1 MKTKNKLAL
10 LAMAAVMVWLPLQAA
25 AAYETSAYIPAS
37 IRLEGFDRGEF
48 AVELTAL
55 EGAPRPKET
64 VLRRS
69 GAGGVL
75 FGPIVYAAPG
85 VYRYHIEQNPG
96 SDAAVAYDASQYEA
110 TVLVENSGSGLHA
123 QVSAVRLDATA
134 GGTPVKAE
142 VMFINRQ
149 KGGGAH
155 SGGQKAEEQAEEQAA
170 AETKAAL
177 PGMAAAAP
185 QTGDAAF
192 GAAAW
197 ACLMAGALAGAAVL
211 LRRRKEK

>member
-123 QVSAVRLDATA
+123 QVSAVRLDAAA

-142 VMFINRQ
+142 VVFTNRQ

-155 SGGQKAEEQAEEQAA
+155 SGGQKAEGQGA
-170 AETKAAL
+170 AEAKAAM
-177 PGMAAAAP
+177 PGTAAAAP

-197 ACLMAGALAGAAVL
+197 ACLTAGALAGAAVL

>member
-25 AAYETSAYIPAS
+25 AAYETSDYIPAS

-123 QVSAVRLDATA
+123 QVSAVRLDAAA

-142 VMFINRQ
+142 VVFTNRQ

-155 SGGQKAEEQAEEQAA
+155 SGGQKAEGQGA
-170 AETKAAL
+170 AEAKAAL
-177 PGMAAAAP
+177 PGTAAAAP

-197 ACLMAGALAGAAVL
+197 ACLTAGALAGAAVL

>member
-123 QVSAVRLDATA
+123 QVSAVRLDAAA

-142 VMFINRQ
+142 VVFTNRQ

-155 SGGQKAEEQAEEQAA
+155 SGGQKAEGQGA
-170 AETKAAL
+170 AEAKAAL
-177 PGMAAAAP
+177 PSTAAAAP

-197 ACLMAGALAGAAVL
+197 ACLTAGALAGAAVL

>member
-123 QVSAVRLDATA
+123 QVSAVRLDAAA

-142 VMFINRQ
+142 VVFTNRQ

-155 SGGQKAEEQAEEQAA
+155 SGGQKAEEQAA

>member
-123 QVSAVRLDATA
+123 QVSAVRLDAAA

-142 VMFINRQ
+142 VVFTNRQ

-155 SGGQKAEEQAEEQAA
+155 SGGQKAEGQGA
-170 AETKAAL
+170 AEAKAAL
-177 PGMAAAAP
+177 PGTAAAAP

-197 ACLMAGALAGAAVL
+197 ACLTVGALAGAAVL

>member
-123 QVSAVRLDATA
+123 QVSAVRLDAAA

-142 VMFINRQ
+142 VVFTNRQ

-155 SGGQKAEEQAEEQAA
+155 SGGQKAEGRGA
-170 AETKAAL
+170 AEAKAAL
-177 PGMAAAAP
+177 PGTAAAAP

-197 ACLMAGALAGAAVL
+197 ACLTAGALAGAAVL

>member
-96 SDAAVAYDASQYEA
+96 SDAAVAYDTAQYEA

-123 QVSAVRLDATA
+123 QVSAVRLDAAA

-142 VMFINRQ
+142 VVFTNRQ

-155 SGGQKAEEQAEEQAA
+155 SGGQKAEGQGA
-170 AETKAAL
+170 AEAKAAL
-177 PGMAAAAP
+177 PSTAAAAP

>member
-10 LAMAAVMVWLPLQAA
+10 LAAAAVMVWLPLQAA

-96 SDAAVAYDASQYEA
+96 GDAAVAYDASQYEA

-123 QVSAVRLDATA
+123 QVSAVRLDAAA

-142 VMFINRQ
+142 VVFTNRQ

-155 SGGQKAEEQAEEQAA
+155 SGGQKAEGQGA
-170 AETKAAL
+170 AEAKAAL
-177 PGMAAAAP
+177 SGTAAAAP

-197 ACLMAGALAGAAVL
+197 ACLTAGALAGAAVL

>member
-55 EGAPRPKET
+55 DGAPRPKEP

-96 SDAAVAYDASQYEA
+96 GDAAVAYDASQYEA

-123 QVSAVRLDATA
+123 QVSAVRLDAAA

-142 VMFINRQ
+142 VVFINRQ

-155 SGGQKAEEQAEEQAA
+155 SGGQKAAEQAA

-197 ACLMAGALAGAAVL
+197 ACLTAVALAGAAVL

>member
-96 SDAAVAYDASQYEA
+96 GDAAVAYDASQYEA

-123 QVSAVRLDATA
+123 QVSAVRLDAAA

-142 VMFINRQ
+142 VVFTNRQ

-155 SGGQKAEEQAEEQAA
+155 SGGQKAEGQGA
-170 AETKAAL
+170 AEAKAAL
-177 PGMAAAAP
+177 PSTAAAAP

-197 ACLMAGALAGAAVL
+197 ACLTAGALAGAAVL

>member
-55 EGAPRPKET
+55 EGAPRPRES

-123 QVSAVRLDATA
+123 QVSAVRLDAAA

-142 VMFINRQ
+142 VVFTNRQ

-155 SGGQKAEEQAEEQAA
+155 SGGQKAEGQGA
-170 AETKAAL
+170 AEAKAAL
-177 PGMAAAAP
+177 PGTAAAAP

-197 ACLMAGALAGAAVL
+197 ACLTAGALAGAAVL
-211 LRRRKEK
+211 LRRRKET

>member
-10 LAMAAVMVWLPLQAA
+10 LAAAAVMVWLPLQAA

-96 SDAAVAYDASQYEA
+96 GDAAVAYDASQYEA

-123 QVSAVRLDATA
+123 QVSAVRLDAAA

-142 VMFINRQ
+142 VVFTNRQ

-155 SGGQKAEEQAEEQAA
+155 SGGQKAEGQGA
-170 AETKAAL
+170 AEAKAAL

-197 ACLMAGALAGAAVL
+197 ACLTAGALAGAAVL

>member
-10 LAMAAVMVWLPLQAA
+10 LAMAAVMVWLRLQAA

-123 QVSAVRLDATA
+123 QVSAVRLDAAA

-142 VMFINRQ
+142 VVFTNRQ

-155 SGGQKAEEQAEEQAA
+155 SGGQKAEGQGA
-170 AETKAAL
+170 AEAKAAL
-177 PGMAAAAP
+177 PGTAAAAP

-197 ACLMAGALAGAAVL
+197 ACLTAGALAGAAVL

>member
-123 QVSAVRLDATA
+123 QVSAVRLDAAA

-142 VMFINRQ
+142 VVFTNRQ

-155 SGGQKAEEQAEEQAA
+155 SGGQKAKEQGA
-170 AETKAAL
+170 AEAKAAL
-177 PGMAAAAP
+177 PGTAAAAP

-197 ACLMAGALAGAAVL
+197 ACLTAGALAGAAVL

>member
-10 LAMAAVMVWLPLQAA
+10 LAAAAVMVWLPLQAA

-75 FGPIVYAAPG
+75 FGPIVYAVPG

-96 SDAAVAYDASQYEA
+96 GDASQYEA

-123 QVSAVRLDATA
+123 QVSAVRLDAAA

-142 VMFINRQ
+142 AVFTNRR
-149 KGGGAH
+149 KGSGAH
-155 SGGQKAEEQAEEQAA
+155 SDGQKAEGQGA
-170 AETKAAL
+170 AEAKAAL
-177 PGMAAAAP
+177 PSMAAAAP

-197 ACLMAGALAGAAVL
+197 ACLTAGALAGAAVL

>member
-123 QVSAVRLDATA
+123 QVSAVRLDAAA

-142 VMFINRQ
+142 VVFTNRQ

-155 SGGQKAEEQAEEQAA
+155 SGGQKAEGQGA
-170 AETKAAL
+170 AEAKAAL
-177 PGMAAAAP
+177 PGTVAAAP

-197 ACLMAGALAGAAVL
+197 ACLTAGALAGAAVL

>member
-123 QVSAVRLDATA
+123 QVSAVRLDAAA

-142 VMFINRQ
+142 VVFTNRQ

-155 SGGQKAEEQAEEQAA
+155 SGGQKAEGQGA
-170 AETKAAL
+170 AEAKAAL
-177 PGMAAAAP
+177 PSMADAAP

-197 ACLMAGALAGAAVL
+197 ACLTVGALAGAAVL

>member
-110 TVLVENSGSGLHA
+110 TVLVENNGSGLHA
-123 QVSAVRLDATA
+123 QVSAVRLDAAA

-142 VMFINRQ
+142 VVFTNRQ

-155 SGGQKAEEQAEEQAA
+155 SGGQKAEGQGA
-170 AETKAAL
+170 AEAKAAL
-177 PGMAAAAP
+177 PSMAAAAP

-197 ACLMAGALAGAAVL
+197 ACLTAGALAGAAVL

>member
-10 LAMAAVMVWLPLQAA
+10 LAAAAVMVWLPLQAA

-75 FGPIVYAAPG
+75 FGPIVYAVPG

-123 QVSAVRLDATA
+123 QVSAVRLDAAA

-142 VMFINRQ
+142 VVFINRQ

-155 SGGQKAEEQAEEQAA
+155 SGGQKAEEQAA

-197 ACLMAGALAGAAVL
+197 ACLTAGALAGAAVL
-211 LRRRKEK
+211 LRHRKEK

>member
-75 FGPIVYAAPG
+75 FGPIVYAVPG

-96 SDAAVAYDASQYEA
+96 GDAAVAYDASQYEA

-123 QVSAVRLDATA
+123 QVSAVRLDAAA

-142 VMFINRQ
+142 VVFTNRQ

-155 SGGQKAEEQAEEQAA
+155 SGGQKAEGQGA
-170 AETKAAL
+170 AEAKAAL
-177 PGMAAAAP
+177 PGTAAAAP

-197 ACLMAGALAGAAVL
+197 ACLTAGALAGAAVL

>member
-55 EGAPRPKET
+55 EGAPRPKES

-96 SDAAVAYDASQYEA
+96 GDAAVAYDASQYEA

-123 QVSAVRLDATA
+123 QVSAVRLDAAA

-142 VMFINRQ
+142 VVFINRQ

-155 SGGQKAEEQAEEQAA
+155 SGGQKAEGQGA
-170 AETKAAL
+170 AEAKAAL
-177 PGMAAAAP
+177 PGTAAAAP
-185 QTGDAAF
+185 QTGDATF

>member
-75 FGPIVYAAPG
+75 FGPIIYAAPG

-123 QVSAVRLDATA
+123 QVSAVRLDAAA

-142 VMFINRQ
+142 VVFTNRQ

-155 SGGQKAEEQAEEQAA
+155 SGGQKAEGQGA
-170 AETKAAL
+170 AEAKAAL
-177 PGMAAAAP
+177 PGTAAAAP

-197 ACLMAGALAGAAVL
+197 ACLTAGALAGAAVL

>member
-123 QVSAVRLDATA
+123 QVSAVRLDAAA

-142 VMFINRQ
+142 VVFINRQ

-155 SGGQKAEEQAEEQAA
+155 SGGQKAEGQGA
-170 AETKAAL
+170 AEAKAAL
-177 PGMAAAAP
+177 PSMAAAAP

-197 ACLMAGALAGAAVL
+197 ACLTAGALAGAAVL

>member
-69 GAGGVL
+69 GAGAVL

-123 QVSAVRLDATA
+123 QVSAVRLDAAA

-142 VMFINRQ
+142 VVFTNRQ

-155 SGGQKAEEQAEEQAA
+155 SGGQKAEGQGA
-170 AETKAAL
+170 AEAKAAL
-177 PGMAAAAP
+177 PGTAAAAP

-197 ACLMAGALAGAAVL
+197 ACLTAGALAGAAVL

>member
-10 LAMAAVMVWLPLQAA
+10 LAMAAVIVWLPLQAA
-25 AAYETSAYIPAS
+25 ATYETSAYIPAS

-123 QVSAVRLDATA
+123 QVSAVRLDAAA

-142 VMFINRQ
+142 VVFTNRQ

-155 SGGQKAEEQAEEQAA
+155 SGGQKAEGQGA
-170 AETKAAL
+170 AEAKAAL
-177 PGMAAAAP
+177 PSMAAAAP

-192 GAAAW
+192 CAAAW
-197 ACLMAGALAGAAVL
+197 ACLTVGALAGAAVL

>member
-123 QVSAVRLDATA
+123 QVSAVRLDAAA

-142 VMFINRQ
+142 VVFTNRQ

-155 SGGQKAEEQAEEQAA
+155 NGGQKAEGQGAA
-170 AETKAAL
+170 KVKADL
-177 PGMAAAAP
+177 PSMAAAAP

-197 ACLMAGALAGAAVL
+197 ACLTAGALAGAAVL

>member
-10 LAMAAVMVWLPLQAA
+10 LAAAAVMVWLPLQAA

-75 FGPIVYAAPG
+75 FGPIVYAVPG

-123 QVSAVRLDATA
+123 QVSAVRLDAAA

-142 VMFINRQ
+142 VVFINRR

-155 SGGQKAEEQAEEQAA
+155 SDGQKAEGQGA
-170 AETKAAL
+170 AEAKAAL
-177 PGMAAAAP
+177 PSMAAAAP

-197 ACLMAGALAGAAVL
+197 ACLTAGALAGAAVL

>member
-75 FGPIVYAAPG
+75 FGPIVYAVPG

-123 QVSAVRLDATA
+123 QVSAVRLDAAA

-142 VMFINRQ
+142 VVFINRQ

-155 SGGQKAEEQAEEQAA
+155 SGGQKAAEQAA

-197 ACLMAGALAGAAVL
+197 ACLTAGALAGAAVL
-211 LRRRKEK
+211 LRHRKEK

>member
-96 SDAAVAYDASQYEA
+96 SDAAVSYDASQYEA

-123 QVSAVRLDATA
+123 QVSAVRLDAAA

-142 VMFINRQ
+142 VVFTNRQ

-155 SGGQKAEEQAEEQAA
+155 SGGQKAEGQGA
-170 AETKAAL
+170 AEAKAAL

-197 ACLMAGALAGAAVL
+197 ACLTAGALAGAAVL

>member
-123 QVSAVRLDATA
+123 QVSAVRLDAAA

-142 VMFINRQ
+142 VVFTNRQ

-155 SGGQKAEEQAEEQAA
+155 SGGQKAEGQGA
-170 AETKAAL
+170 AEAKAAL
-177 PGMAAAAP
+177 PGTAAAAP

-197 ACLMAGALAGAAVL
+197 ACPTAGALAGAAVL

>member
-123 QVSAVRLDATA
+123 QVSAVRLDAAA

-142 VMFINRQ
+142 VVFTNRQ

-155 SGGQKAEEQAEEQAA
+155 SGGQKAEGQGTAEA
-170 AETKAAL
+170 KAAL
-177 PGMAAAAP
+177 PSMAAAAP

-192 GAAAW
+192 GAVAW
-197 ACLMAGALAGAAVL
+197 ACLTAGALAGAAVL

>member
-85 VYRYHIEQNPG
+85 VHRYHIEQNPG

-123 QVSAVRLDATA
+123 QVSAVRLDAAA

-142 VMFINRQ
+142 VVFTNRQ

-155 SGGQKAEEQAEEQAA
+155 SGGQKAEGQGA
-170 AETKAAL
+170 AEAKAAL
-177 PGMAAAAP
+177 PGTAAAAP

-197 ACLMAGALAGAAVL
+197 ACLTAGALAGAAVL

>member
-96 SDAAVAYDASQYEA
+96 SDAAVAYDAFQYEA

-123 QVSAVRLDATA
+123 QVSAVRLDAAA

-142 VMFINRQ
+142 VVFTNRQ

-155 SGGQKAEEQAEEQAA
+155 SGGQKAEEQAA

-197 ACLMAGALAGAAVL
+197 ACLTAGALAGAAVL

>member
-55 EGAPRPKET
+55 DGAPRPKEP

-96 SDAAVAYDASQYEA
+96 GDAAVAYDASQYEA

-123 QVSAVRLDATA
+123 QVSAVRLDAAA

-142 VMFINRQ
+142 VVFINRQ

-155 SGGQKAEEQAEEQAA
+155 SGGQKAAEQAA

-197 ACLMAGALAGAAVL
+197 ACLTAWALAGAAVL

>member
-55 EGAPRPKET
+55 EGAPRPKES

-96 SDAAVAYDASQYEA
+96 SNAAVAYDASQYEA

-123 QVSAVRLDATA
+123 QVSAVRLDAAA

-142 VMFINRQ
+142 VVFTNRQ

-155 SGGQKAEEQAEEQAA
+155 SDGQKAEGQGA
-170 AETKAAL
+170 AEAKAAL
-177 PGMAAAAP
+177 PGTAAAAP

-197 ACLMAGALAGAAVL
+197 ACLTAGALAGAAVL

>member
-123 QVSAVRLDATA
+123 QVSAVRLDAAA
-134 GGTPVKAE
+134 GGTPVKDE
-142 VMFINRQ
+142 VVFTNRQ

-155 SGGQKAEEQAEEQAA
+155 SGGQKAEGQGA
-170 AETKAAL
+170 AEAKAAL
-177 PGMAAAAP
+177 PSMAAAAP

-197 ACLMAGALAGAAVL
+197 ACLTAGALAGAAVL